1 MNTTGIYTLPL
12 KSIDGCDSTI
22 TLNLIVLTGE
32 TTEVTKRITT
42 NELPYEDKEL
52 GLYYDIATK
61 PGTYVETIEIEVGN
75 CKDII
80 IHTLII
86 ELVDAVE
93 DVMKTNLILHPNPV
107 KIKETLYIEA
117 DFIVSE
123 QQGLLVEVFNAV
135 GQKVLS
141 TMPKQYPIQLKGL
154 DERGVYIISIQ
165 TVDGNVYQ
173 GKVIVK

>member
-1 MNTTGIYTLPL
+1 
-12 KSIDGCDSTI
+12 
-22 TLNLIVLTGE
+22 
-32 TTEVTKRITT
+32 
-42 NELPYEDKEL
+42 
-52 GLYYDIATK
+52 
-61 PGTYVETIEIEVGN
+61 
-75 CKDII
+75 
-80 IHTLII
+80 
-86 ELVDAVE
+86 
-93 DVMKTNLILHPNPV
+93 MKTNLILHPNPV

-123 QQGLLVEVFNAV
+123 QQGLLVEVFNSV

-154 DERGVYIISIQ
+154 DERGVYIIRIQ